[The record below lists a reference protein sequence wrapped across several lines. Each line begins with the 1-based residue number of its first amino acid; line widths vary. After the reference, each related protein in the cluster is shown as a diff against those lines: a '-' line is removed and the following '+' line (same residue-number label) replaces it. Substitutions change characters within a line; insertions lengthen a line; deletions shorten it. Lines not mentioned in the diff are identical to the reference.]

1 MAEPARFQLVEEPD
15 PADAGREPE
24 PIGQKLATDALL
36 LALRALSQKAL
47 VALASLFT
55 LITVGS
61 VFALWF
67 KTPDPNT
74 FQIISLS
81 IYASFVLAANWI
93 VRRK

>member
-15 PADAGREPE
+15 PPQAGEPD
-24 PIGQKLATDALL
+24 PVGQQLATDALL
-36 LALRALSQKAL
+36 LALRALSQRAL

-61 VFALWF
+61 AFWLALSIH
-67 KTPDPNT
+67 DPNSYQLVELGGY
-74 FQIISLS
+74 FL
-81 IYASFVLAANWI
+81 FVLAANWI

>member
-1 MAEPARFQLVEEPD
+1 MAEPARFQLVEEPAD
-15 PADAGREPE
+15 PPAGGQVEPV
-24 PIGQKLATDALL
+24 GQKIATDAIF
-36 LALRALSQKAL
+36 LALRTLSQKSL